1 VKGSYILLVELATEK
16 NVFIGKLGYLFFPK
30 AFYAYVGSAI
40 NGLEARLARHLRKE
54 KRLHWHIDYLLKEAE
69 IADIIL
75 CFSEPFAFC
84 HSEGLAEAL
93 SKAKGQRPKNLAQ
106 GKLRMEC
113 FLAQALAKE
122 FPSIPGFG
130 SSDCKCQS
138 HLYFGSPEDRLMA
151 KVTETIN
158 KANNAYK
165 ILPERKS

>member
-1 VKGSYILLVELATEK
+1 MKGSYILLVELASEK
-16 NVFIGKLGYLFFPK
+16 NALIGKLGYLFLPK
-30 AFYAYVGSAI
+30 AFYAYVGSAM

-54 KRLHWHIDYLLKEAE
+54 KGLHWHIDYLLKEAE

-75 CFSEPFAFC
+75 CFGEPFAFC
-84 HSEGLAEAL
+84 HSEG
-93 SKAKGQRPKNLAQ
+93 AKRPKNPVQ

-122 FPSIPGFG
+122 FQSIPGFG
-130 SSDCKCQS
+130 LSDCKCQS
-138 HLYFGSPEDRLMA
+138 HLYFGSPEDRLKA

-158 KANNAYK
+158 KANIAYK